1 MVMLVLWLGFMGQRV
16 NDNNHMVRE
25 YVSVRVRVMGQ
36 RVNDN
41 NHMVMLVLWLG
52 LWVRES
58 TTITIYGYVSVMV
71 RVRVGSESQLQ

>member
-1 MVMLVLWLGFMGQRV
+1 
-16 NDNNHMVRE
+16 
-25 YVSVRVRVMGQ
+25 MGQ

-58 TTITIYGYVSVMV
+58 TTIWLYSPNKSSSQDIADKLQKVMTHNV
-71 RVRVGSESQLQ
+71 

>member
-1 MVMLVLWLGFMGQRV
+1 
-16 NDNNHMVRE
+16 MVRA
-25 YVSVRVRVMGQ
+25 MGQ

-58 TTITIYGYVSVMV
+58 YGYVSV
-71 RVRVGSESQLQ
+71 RVRVKGQRVNDNNHMVMLVLGLGLWVRESTTITIWLC

>member
-1 MVMLVLWLGFMGQRV
+1 
-16 NDNNHMVRE
+16 
-25 YVSVRVRVMGQ
+25 MGQ

-71 RVRVGSESQLQ
+71 RVYGSESQRQ